1 MPAAHISIKSLNGEF
16 HMKTS
21 VQNIQKRIIALL
33 LVCVMSVSVFLTGC
47 SGDSRKP
54 FEKSTDP
61 YSDNTEIV
69 YDLGRS
75 SISYGK
81 YLYFVAYYEL
91 VAQVMMQSYEQELG
105 FTGDYLAQK
114 YDDTQTEA
122 DHYKSLVEETVV
134 YYEIAKNA
142 ALDAGMTLSSDELD
156 ECRVT
161 AQLTFDSFTEEQVKQ
176 SGITVD
182 GIDAALRTQELAL
195 KYEDS
200 IREKLSQKEEFIA
213 IETEEDKASY
223 LRKGIDLVYE
233 ELKRQYQIV
242 ANQDLLDTVQFG
254 KVTIVD

>member
-1 MPAAHISIKSLNGEF
+1 MN
-16 HMKTS
+16 TS
-21 VQNIQKRIIALL
+21 AKNIEKRVIALL
-33 LVCVMSVSVFLTGC
+33 LVCIMSISVLLTGC

-75 SISYGK
+75 TISYGK

-91 VAQVMMQSYEQELG
+91 VAQAMMQSYESELG
-105 FTGDYLAQK
+105 FTGDYFAQK
-114 YDDTQTEA
+114 YDETQTEA
-122 DHYKSLVEETVV
+122 DHYKSLVEETVI

-142 ALDAGMTLSSDELD
+142 ALDAGMTLSADELE

-161 AQLTFDSFTEEQVKQ
+161 AQLTFDSFTEAQVKQ

-200 IREKLSQKEEFIA
+200 IREKLSQKEDFIA
-213 IETEEDKASY
+213 IQSEEDKSSY

-233 ELKRQYQIV
+233 ELKRQYQVV
-242 ANQDLLDTVQFG
+242 ANQDLLDTVKIG